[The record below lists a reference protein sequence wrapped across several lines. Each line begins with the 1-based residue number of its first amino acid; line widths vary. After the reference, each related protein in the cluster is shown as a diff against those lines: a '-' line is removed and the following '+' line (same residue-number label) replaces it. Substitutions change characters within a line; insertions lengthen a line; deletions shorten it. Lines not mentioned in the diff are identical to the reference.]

1 MPTLCASAFFQIKPR
16 SLFKASANQLLPQCT
31 SNSWIEPIIFPV
43 KPAPPLKFP
52 WLSHKTDLSIWSTQ
66 NAGKSCLFLVCT
78 ATIAIDLVSGLLW
91 NLPAALQSQVQ
102 TQALCSYGGPLTQL
116 PASRLGST
124 PSDRPLCN
132 PRPHD
137 QYNSTAA
144 SPCLQPYLEPLQILG
159 PL

>member
-91 NLPAALQSQVQ
+91 NLPAALQPQVQ

-116 PASRLGST
+116 PASRLCSH
-124 PSDRPLCN
+124 
-132 PRPHD
+132 PHP
-137 QYNSTAA
+137 T
-144 SPCLQPYLEPLQILG
+144 LQPCRLTTLKL
-159 PL
+159 LW